1 MPLDKINDVDI
12 FWELTGSKGDP
23 LVLVHGSWG
32 DHHNWDRVIGELSK
46 IFRVFTYD
54 RRGHSQSERPEE
66 QGNAQQDVSDLIALV
81 EYLGLSPAHIAGNS
95 FGAAITLK
103 AAARRPDIF
112 QTLVAHEPPLL
123 GVLKDNPQ
131 AQSMLQIV
139 NKRIEAVIDLIKKGR
154 NEDAAREFVET
165 IALGPGS
172 WQQLPLQVQQTFT
185 FNAPTYYDE
194 ILDHGSLEMDTHAL
208 SHYNKPV
215 LLTNGTV
222 SPPFFLMVLEQLIKA
237 IPAAKRF
244 TFDGAGHMPHMSHPD
259 QYIKVVQ
266 EFCLENR

>member
-1 MPLDKINDVDI
+1 MPLDKINEVNI

-46 IFRVFTYD
+46 NFRVYTYD
-54 RRGHSQSERPEE
+54 RRGHSQSERLEE

-112 QTLVAHEPPLL
+112 QTLVVHEPPLL
-123 GVLKDNPQ
+123 GLLSDNPQ

-139 NKRIEAVIDLIKKGR
+139 NTRIEGVINLIEKGR
-154 NEDAAREFVET
+154 NEDAAKEFVEN

-172 WQQLPLQVQQTFT
+172 WQQLPLQVQQTFS

-194 ILDHGSLEMDTHAL
+194 IKDRGSLQMDIRTL
-208 SHYNKPV
+208 SHYDKPA
-215 LLTNGTV
+215 LLTNSTE
-222 SPPFFLMVLEQLIKA
+222 SPPFFLMVLQQLVKA
-237 IPAAKRF
+237 IPTAKRF
-244 TFDGAGHMPHMSHPD
+244 TFEGAGHVPHMSHPQ

-266 EFCLENR
+266 EFCLENS